1 VTETKLRVMTDLIE
15 RHCTRLRQRGLSRN
29 TINKRRE
36 ILARVDRDLPMGL
49 ELATVEE
56 LSDWLAKPGWS
67 RETRANYYGHI
78 AGFFSWATDR
88 NDPHL
93 DWNPALSLTR
103 PRVPKGVPKPV
114 TDDELAEALRTGGQW
129 TVAILL
135 AAYAGLRCCE
145 IADIQ
150 RRDINGHTITVT
162 GKGDKTRVIPTAEV
176 VWHQVGEMTGKL
188 VPGTAAQ
195 VSVRARDH
203 FDRVGL
209 PDLTLHRFRHWFA
222 TTMLA
227 RGADLKTVSELLG
240 HASPQTTARYC
251 QISDRQRAT
260 AVATLPVLTSTPAS
274 T

>member
-1 VTETKLRVMTDLIE
+1 MTDLIE
-15 RHCTRLRQRGLSRN
+15 RHCARLRQRGLSDN

-36 ILARVDRDLPMGL
+36 LLARVDRDLPMGL
-49 ELATVEE
+49 ECATVEE
-56 LSDWLAKPGWS
+56 LSNWLARPGWS
-67 RETRANYYGHI
+67 RETRANYYGHV
-78 AGFFSWATDR
+78 AGFFAWATDD

-114 TDDELAEALRTGGQW
+114 TDDELVEALRTGGDW

-145 IADIQ
+145 LASLA
-150 RRDINGHTITVT
+150 RRDVNAATITVT
-162 GKGDKTRVIPTAEV
+162 GKGDKTRVIPTAAI
-176 VWHQVGEMTGKL
+176 VWDAVSGMTGKL
-188 VPGTAAQ
+188 IPGTAAQ

-222 TTMLA
+222 TTMLQA
-227 RGADLKTVSELLG
+227 GADLKTVSELLG
-240 HASPQTTARYC
+240 HASPATTARYC

-260 AVATLPVLTSTPAS
+260 AVATLPVLMAPAS